1 MLDARIVRPEL
12 VRQIAWMSPTRHCCW
27 HVGERQHVWFPE
39 FAGLSTRCV
48 VVRAGE
54 LVLL

>member
-1 MLDARIVRPEL
+1 MWYLYL
-12 VRQIAWMSPTRHCCW
+12 VAPSAEALEQYRRW

-39 FAGLSTRCV
+39 FAALLTRCV

-54 LVLL
+54 LVLLPAG